1 MRLSPPMKV
10 CKLCFENIKDFD
22 IPYFIKDFK
31 ICPRCYEDIR
41 PTFREFK
48 VDNISALSI
57 YDYTER
63 IQGLLYQFKG
73 CFDIEIASVFLERF
87 CFELTLLYKDYL
99 MIPIPSFKEDDEA
112 REFNHVIEMFSF
124 LKLKSLNILT
134 KTSHFKQASNT
145 ASKRKEIEKY
155 IELSDKPDLTK
166 KKVLLV
172 DDVYTTGSTM
182 RSAIRLIN
190 ELHPRCIKVLVMSKT
205 IFKEEK
211 VPNIQ

>member
-1 MRLSPPMKV
+1 MRLSPPMRV

-22 IPYFIKDFK
+22 IPYFIKNFE

-63 IQGLLYQFKG
+63 IQVLLYQFKG

-112 REFNHVIEMFSF
+112 REFNHVI
-124 LKLKSLNILT
+124 
-134 KTSHFKQASNT
+134 
-145 ASKRKEIEKY
+145 
-155 IELSDKPDLTK
+155 
-166 KKVLLV
+166 V
-172 DDVYTTGSTM
+172 
-182 RSAIRLIN
+182 IN
-190 ELHPRCIKVLVMSKT
+190 DICL
-205 IFKEEK
+205 
-211 VPNIQ
+211 

>member
-1 MRLSPPMKV
+1 MRLSPPMRV

-22 IPYFIKDFK
+22 FPYFIKDFQ
-31 ICPRCYEDIR
+31 ICHRCYEDIR
-41 PTFREFK
+41 PTFRNFK
-48 VDNISALSI
+48 IGNFDALSI

-63 IQGLLYQFKG
+63 IQSLLYQFKG
-73 CFDIEIASVFLERF
+73 CFDIELSSVFLERF

-99 MIPIPSFKEDDEA
+99 LIPIPSFKEDDET

-124 LKLKSLNILT
+124 LRLKSLNILI
-134 KTSHFKQASNT
+134 KTSHFKQASHN

-155 IELSDKPDLTK
+155 IELSERPDLTK

-172 DDVYTTGSTM
+172 DDVYTTGATM
-182 RSAIRLIN
+182 KAAINLIK